1 MSVIK
6 IPSGSIYEK
15 STNILPDNVIKRIDV
30 PYTRIVQKEEKNVSV
45 YSTETKTFTTRDVSN
60 STSLITGRTLDYQNN
75 YDFSGTYLNNGELL
89 GYVYLKAKLTFC
101 SGVFFVPKLHDNAL
115 ITEIFAGITQ
125 DDSGKHN
132 QISYALDGDYSSQ
145 TIVGKAV
152 WVLDK
157 VTSDGEVRYFAVNEP
172 TVTGTSDETQSP
184 YNLSGFP
191 IDTNVQITVEK
202 EYTDSG
208 RTVKPSVTLNLDNDT
223 RIGISV
229 TETYDGYEIT
239 YEVLAG
245 YEIDEMS
252 GYNTNVDVSNLS
264 VPISGFRRKFVPTEI
279 SFNINGVRLALD
291 ITEKVV
297 TLADLGN
304 SSSNKM
310 MLYEGNEIIS
320 SAMKYGSFP
329 IYYYFNTIY
338 RNYNN
343 GKETATIKCALGNY
357 YDFDTGEL
365 CIRADGKNILLD
377 DYLKRGTEFSN
388 GITWTFRPD
397 GKIIANG
404 TATAESRRELIT
416 SPINMSGNTCRIYS
430 GLILNTAKNYYVQ
443 VVYQDTSGASKVV
456 NDYGEGTVLQN
467 VKTIQNFLLV
477 ATSNAT
483 GSKTFSPMITF
494 GSVNYDFEPPM
505 PSIFKHLDQVIPMR
519 YAVQRRILPD
529 GTTEFYR
536 EDVPLSTYASGN
548 PKKFQ
553 VLGVQFDYSGIGYQ
567 TLSLQ
572 EIAEN

>member
-30 PYTRIVQKEEKNVSV
+30 PYTRIVPKQERNVSV
-45 YSTETKTFTTRDVSN
+45 YSTETRSFTKEDESN
-60 STSLITGRTLDYQNN
+60 STSLLTGRTLDYQNN
-75 YDFSGTYLNNGELL
+75 YDFSGTYLQNGELL

-101 SGVFFVPKLHDNAL
+101 SGTFTIPKLHDNAL

-132 QISYALDGDYSSQ
+132 QISYTLDGNYSSQ
-145 TIVGKAV
+145 TIASSAI
-152 WVLDK
+152 WTYDK
-157 VTSDGEVRYFAVNEP
+157 TIGGNQYYYFDVNEP
-172 TVTGTSDETQSP
+172 NVTGTSDETQSP

-229 TETYDGYEIT
+229 TETNNGYEIT
-239 YEVLAG
+239 YKVLAG

-252 GYNTNVDVSNLS
+252 GYNRSVDTSDLY
-264 VPISGFRRKFVPTEI
+264 VPISGFRREFVPTEI

-291 ITEKVV
+291 ITENVA
-297 TLADLGN
+297 TIADFGN

-310 MLYEGNEIIS
+310 MLYEGNELIS
-320 SAMKYGSFP
+320 SAMGFGSSP
-329 IYYYFNTIY
+329 IYNYYRSIY
-338 RNYNN
+338 ENYNN

-365 CIRADGKNILLD
+365 CIQTDGND
-377 DYLKRGTEFSN
+377 DIPS
-388 GITWTFRPD
+388 TF
-397 GKIIANG
+397 K
-404 TATAESRRELIT
+404 
-416 SPINMSGNTCRIYS
+416 
-430 GLILNTAKNYYVQ
+430 
-443 VVYQDTSGASKVV
+443 
-456 NDYGEGTVLQN
+456 
-467 VKTIQNFLLV
+467 F
-477 ATSNAT
+477 
-483 GSKTFSPMITF
+483 
-494 GSVNYDFEPPM
+494 
-505 PSIFKHLDQVIPMR
+505 LDQVIPMR

-536 EDVPLSTYASGN
+536 ENVPLSTYASGN

-567 TLSLQ
+567 TLYLQ